1 MSKLYHCE
9 VCGKS
14 YKNSRSLNTHKYSYH
29 TEEGSGLRNTP
40 STSTIKSDF
49 DEYSHHS
56 GESSEVQ
63 DTAPD
68 KTYDSQ
74 EHSPQNMSTDKLN
87 RLFDLEIKSWRMER
101 QLQSIQSKLDI
112 TRDDGFTPS
121 EIVRL
126 ESLINSNK
134 RDIMK
139 LHEKT
144 VSEEND
150 READDLAA
158 RDLVDDT
165 IEMQTLFAENQFDK
179 IILDIPKTRLVIKF
193 MLTFMDLSK
202 IDDKEIRLLREIS
215 NASKTVA
222 RALIKN
228 GFTQLVN
235 IFDQLKTEF
244 DEMLESESES
254 ESDEEITDSDEETEK
269 SDVDSD
275 QESEEDSAEKSDIDS
290 DQESEEDSAEK
301 SDIDSDQES
310 EEDSAEKSDID
321 SDQES
326 EEDSAEKSDIDSN
339 QESEEDSA
347 EKSDIDSD

>member
-29 TEEGSGLRNTP
+29 TEEGSELRNTP

-134 RDIMK
+134 RNIMK
-139 LHEKT
+139 LNEKM
-144 VSEEND
+144 VSREND
-150 READDLAA
+150 TREADDLAA
-158 RDLVDDT
+158 RDLVDDV
-165 IEMQTLFAENQFDK
+165 IEMQTLFAENQSEK

-202 IDDKEIRLLREIS
+202 IDDKEISLLREIS

-235 IFDQLKTEF
+235 NFDQLKTEF
-244 DEMLESESES
+244 DEMVESGSESES
-254 ESDEEITDSDEETEK
+254 GEEIADSDEETK
-269 SDVDSD
+269 
-275 QESEEDSAEKSDIDS
+275 EDSAEKSDTDS
-290 DQESEEDSAEK
+290 DKEIEVDSE
-301 SDIDSDQES
+301 
-310 EEDSAEKSDID
+310 
-321 SDQES
+321 
-326 EEDSAEKSDIDSN
+326 
-339 QESEEDSA
+339 
-347 EKSDIDSD
+347 